1 MKINSKEKLV
11 ITANNE
17 LKRVKQ
23 DYKIVNGQ
31 LVFKQAP
38 EPNAKITVIKKVEEK
53 INKTYINKN
62 IS

>member
-1 MKINSKEKLV
+1 MNINSKEKLV

-23 DYKIVNGQ
+23 DYEIVNGQ

-38 EPNAKITVIKKVEEK
+38 ESNAKITVIKKVEEK
-53 INKTYINKN
+53 INKTYINKI

>member
-38 EPNAKITVIKKVEEK
+38 ESNAKITVIKKVEEK
-53 INKTYINKN
+53 INKTYINKI

>member
-23 DYKIVNGQ
+23 DYEIVNGQ

-38 EPNAKITVIKKVEEK
+38 ESNAKITVIKKVEEK

>member
-1 MKINSKEKLV
+1 MNINSKEKLV
-11 ITANNE
+11 ITVNNE

-23 DYKIVNGQ
+23 DYEIVNGQ

>member
-1 MKINSKEKLV
+1 MNINSKEKLV

>member
-1 MKINSKEKLV
+1 MNINSKEKLV

-23 DYKIVNGQ
+23 DYEIVNGQ

-38 EPNAKITVIKKVEEK
+38 KPNAKITVIKKVEEK